1 MAKKLKILHSQNV
14 KEMLPMYNVH
24 KIGGEDEE
32 LCIPYFRSG
41 GIEAMVPILDLAGLS
56 VDPGLLSP

>member
-1 MAKKLKILHSQNV
+1 
-14 KEMLPMYNVH
+14 MLPMYNLH